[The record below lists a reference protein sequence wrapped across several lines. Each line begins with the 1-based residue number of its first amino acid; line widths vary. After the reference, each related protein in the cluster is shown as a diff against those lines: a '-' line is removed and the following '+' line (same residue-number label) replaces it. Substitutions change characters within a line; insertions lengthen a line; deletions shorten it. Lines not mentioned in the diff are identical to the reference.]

1 MNKKKILITGYPFTG
16 TTILKSKLG
25 ECKNIHEVVDEVF
38 EIRQNHID
46 ASGDKEFILA
56 KTPPLPLEIRVHGV
70 KFLTE
75 NHPNSQYKDY
85 KIIFVT
91 RNPWNV
97 FSSTIK
103 AGFDP
108 LSDCTNHHK
117 VEYFFKLSEYLVS
130 LERFIEAR
138 DGNFPNIYAVK
149 YEDFFVDDNK
159 KLFDIMDN
167 IGLEYDNDIFK
178 TKTKKYHFRSDIDFD
193 AIKDKPEKYDL
204 GNMRTWQINQPFQ
217 NMNGDVD
224 IPDELSDILENSPI
238 IKQLGYTDPR
248 K

>member
-1 MNKKKILITGYPFTG
+1 
-16 TTILKSKLG
+16 
-25 ECKNIHEVVDEVF
+25 
-38 EIRQNHID
+38 
-46 ASGDKEFILA
+46 
-56 KTPPLPLEIRVHGV
+56 
-70 KFLTE
+70 
-75 NHPNSQYKDY
+75 
-85 KIIFVT
+85 
-91 RNPWNV
+91 
-97 FSSTIK
+97 
-103 AGFDP
+103 
-108 LSDCTNHHK
+108 
-117 VEYFFKLSEYLVS
+117 

-159 KLFDIMDN
+159 NLFDIMND

-204 GNMRTWQINQPFQ
+204 ENMRTWQINQPFQ

-224 IPDELSDILENSPI
+224 IPDELSNILENSPI